1 MRNPGKISEIK
12 KDKNIKTFKSYG
24 NGDFKTGD
32 MAACGD
38 DVVFEKGVMVFHP
51 ENIYIGSNVYIG
63 HQTIL
68 KGYYKNSMHIGD
80 NTWIGQMCFFHS
92 AGGIRIG
99 EHVGIGPR
107 VSILTSQHRPAEREV
122 PVMSGDLE
130 FGEVVI
136 SDGCDIG
143 TGAIIL
149 PGVTIG
155 EGAIIAAGAVVN
167 RNVPA
172 YEIWGGIPAKKI
184 SEG

>member
-1 MRNPGKISEIK
+1 MK
-12 KDKNIKTFKSYG
+12 KDNAIRTFKSHG
-24 NGDFKTGD
+24 TGDFKASD
-32 MAACGD
+32 MASCGD

-51 ENIYIGSNVYIG
+51 ENVHIGSNVYIG

-68 KGYYKNSMHIGD
+68 KGYYKNAMYIGD

-99 EHVGIGPR
+99 ENVGIGPR
-107 VSILTSQHRPAEREV
+107 VSILTSQHRPLEREL
-122 PVMSGDLE
+122 PVMSGKLK
-130 FGEVVI
+130 FGEVFI
-136 SDGCDIG
+136 GDGCDIG

-149 PGVTIG
+149 PGITIG

-167 RNVPA
+167 CNVPA

-184 SEG
+184 SER